1 MSSTPPE
8 IETRESLAVDE
19 HAWVRHTI
27 APVVVMPS
35 PEDGTP
41 CIFIDP
47 SLELESEKDEVY
59 GCAKCDLSVEEGF
72 GKPCHPSLEG

>member
-1 MSSTPPE
+1 
-8 IETRESLAVDE
+8 
-19 HAWVRHTI
+19 
-27 APVVVMPS
+27 VMPS